1 MATLVNGALIET
13 PGHADVDTEI
23 RAARVQAAVVR
34 SLLDELDDALPPS
47 NASDKLRGICAQQAV
62 EELAQ
67 LAHKLLTIAGT
78 LTPSQRT

>member
-13 PGHADVDTEI
+13 PGHSEVDTEI
-23 RAARVQAAVVR
+23 RAARVQAAIVR
-34 SLLDELDDALPPS
+34 SLLDELDDQLPPS
-47 NASDKLRGICAQQAV
+47 GSDKLRGICAQQAV

-78 LTPSQRT
+78 MGPQRA

>member
-13 PGHADVDTEI
+13 PGHTDVDTEI

-34 SLLDELDDALPPS
+34 SLLDELDDALPPVG
-47 NASDKLRGICAQQAV
+47 SDKLRGICAQQAV

-78 LTPSQRT
+78 LSPQQRV